1 MNLITPDLG
10 TAIWMLVVFG
20 IVFYILAKFAWK
32 PILGALN
39 QRNAS
44 IEKALKAAENAR
56 KDIEKIK
63 ANNEKIMAEA
73 REERDK
79 MMVEARDIKEKLLS
93 EAKKPADE
101 EAQKII
107 HHARQ
112 TIENEKATMITDMRK
127 QVASFSIEIA
137 EKILRQKLS
146 GDKDQQEMIEKLVK
160 ELKLN

>member
-93 EAKKPADE
+93 EAKKQADE

>member
-1 MNLITPDLG
+1 
-10 TAIWMLVVFG
+10 
-20 IVFYILAKFAWK
+20 
-32 PILGALN
+32 
-39 QRNAS
+39 
-44 IEKALKAAENAR
+44 
-56 KDIEKIK
+56 
-63 ANNEKIMAEA
+63 MAEA

-93 EAKKPADE
+93 EAKKQADE